1 MGWEIPKLQWL
12 LGWSCCVW
20 SSLFRVNPLCSAGNA
35 YKAPF
40 SICILSHHKRI
51 NSPLFP
57 SLSEVDVDSDTEVHR
72 WEFEIHQWES
82 LLLLQSMELEKKG
95 SQVFLNQD
103 TLGQAH
109 KAGATFRQASLVAQ
123 WWKGDAGSIP
133 GLERSPGEGNGDPL
147 QYSCLENSTD
157 GGAWR
162 ATVHGVVRVGHDWA
176 AKHTHTPPSD
186 TGGSCLHWADRF
198 ALSFSC
204 CLHMRKGW
212 QHKCF

>member
-1 MGWEIPKLQWL
+1 M
-12 LGWSCCVW
+12 
-20 SSLFRVNPLCSAGNA
+20 NPLCSAGNA

-40 SICILSHHKRI
+40 SICILSHHKRT

-123 WWKGDAGSIP
+123 
-133 GLERSPGEGNGDPL
+133 
-147 QYSCLENSTD
+147 
-157 GGAWR
+157 
-162 ATVHGVVRVGHDWA
+162 
-176 AKHTHTPPSD
+176 
-186 TGGSCLHWADRF
+186 
-198 ALSFSC
+198 
-204 CLHMRKGW
+204 
-212 QHKCF
+212 